1 MAAEVIGHQ
10 LAVIKEEIDRKYG
23 DQFKSMLSSLDDTD
37 IRNRLR
43 QNETVLEKIQRI
55 FERLAT

>member
-1 MAAEVIGHQ
+1 VAAEVIGHQ